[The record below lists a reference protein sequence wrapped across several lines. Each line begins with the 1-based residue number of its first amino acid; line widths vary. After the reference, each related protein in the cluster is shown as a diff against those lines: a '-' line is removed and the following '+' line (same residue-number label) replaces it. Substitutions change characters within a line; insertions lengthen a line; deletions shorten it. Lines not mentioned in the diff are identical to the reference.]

1 LNRTLH
7 IYLLRGCLL
16 AFTISIFFTDA
27 VVKAQNSSGNSTAN
41 ITWTTERLDKG
52 IYWKNY
58 KGDQLFDSRQNI
70 NLVEL
75 FLDSVETEFELA
87 FLKDSLAKTSEFASK
102 NDALIA
108 VNGSF
113 FNRESGGS
121 VVFLKVDGTVIHQG
135 HVNRNPFNERGAVG
149 WSDNQPIQI
158 LKRPN
163 AGWNSTNFENVMSSG
178 PLLIYESEIQ
188 SFNNNSFHQNRH
200 PRTAVA
206 ITNDKRLFLVTIDGR
221 SFQAYGM
228 TIPELTNFL
237 KDIGAKDALNL
248 DGGGSTAMWIKN
260 KTENGIV
267 NYPSDNFQFDHEGE
281 RDVANALLIVSSE
294 E

>member
-1 LNRTLH
+1 MNRTLH

-16 AFTISIFFTDA
+16 AFIIAIFFSSV
-27 VVKAQNSSGNSTAN
+27 VVKAQNSSDNATAN

-87 FLKDSLAKTSEFASK
+87 FLKDSLVKTSEFAAK
-102 NDALIA
+102 NNALIA

-113 FNRESGGS
+113 FNREAGGS
-121 VVFLKVDGTVIHQG
+121 VVFLKVDGTVVHQG
-135 HVNRNPFNERGAVG
+135 HVNRNPFNERGAVA
-149 WSDNQPIQI
+149 WSDNEPIQI

-200 PRTAVA
+200 PRTVVA

-237 KDIGAKDALNL
+237 VSLGVKDALNL

-267 NYPSDNFQFDHEGE
+267 NYPSDNFQFDHKGE
-281 RDVANALLIVSSE
+281 RNIANALLILPSTN
-294 E
+294 